1 MTKPMT
7 DSELAGWRDT
17 LTDLER
23 RLVAAEH
30 DVRSGLG
37 TPDGSGY
44 TMAQRGYFRGRL
56 DALTKARDA
65 LLRPIARQQE
75 RRLIEGMASRGAETA
90 HTATNGGETDME
102 PCTDDAA
109 HSGET
114 EAA

>member
-7 DSELAGWRDT
+7 DATLAGWRDI

-23 RLVAAEH
+23 RLVQAES
-30 DVRSGLG
+30 DVRSGIG

-44 TMAQRGYFRGRL
+44 TMAQRGYFKGRL

-75 RRLIEGMASRGAETA
+75 RRLIEGMALGGAESA
-90 HTATNGGETDME
+90 AAARNGAEMRNE
-102 PCTDDAA
+102 P
-109 HSGET
+109 
-114 EAA
+114 